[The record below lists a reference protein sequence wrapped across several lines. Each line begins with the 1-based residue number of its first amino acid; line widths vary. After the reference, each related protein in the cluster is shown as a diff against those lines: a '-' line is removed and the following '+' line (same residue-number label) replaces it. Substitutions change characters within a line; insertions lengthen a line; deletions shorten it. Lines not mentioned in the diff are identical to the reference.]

1 MGKIKTLFVASI
13 LIGGNLV
20 AQTSQL
26 SDFVKGNTTQNFITY
41 KSNNPLTANSLVK
54 QYKADLGLSFK
65 DVLEEVSKEID
76 KIGLTNYKYQQHYN
90 DVEVYGAQYLAH
102 EQNQQLV
109 SSNGKLVF
117 GITGNNVAELS
128 VNSAIQKAIT
138 HVNAQKY
145 MWESNGAE
153 QLLKQIKN
161 DVSATYYPTAKLV
174 YYDRYFTQVGNNYRL
189 AYVVEVYAESPV
201 SKQDVFIDAETGE
214 IIHSYNKIHTAE
226 VTGSATTKYSGIQSI
241 QTDST
246 AATSFR
252 LREYNRGGGIETYN
266 MLEGTDY
273 AAAVDFTDADN
284 NWNNVNGQ
292 QDEVAGDA
300 HWAAEMTYD
309 YFLSEHGR
317 DSYDNMGAKL
327 LSYVHYD
334 ASYANAFWDGVR
346 MSYGDGDASSL
357 TALTSLDIGGH
368 EIAHGVTQFSADL
381 VYQDESG
388 ALNESFSDIFGTA
401 IEFFA
406 DPANG
411 DWLIGEDIDL
421 VGNGL
426 RSMIDPNSD
435 GDPDTYFGTNWAPLG
450 GADNGGVHSNS
461 GVQNH
466 WFYLLSDG
474 GIGTNDNGDAYNVTG
489 LGIDIAAAIAYR
501 NLTVYLT
508 QSSEY
513 IDARNGAIQAARDLY
528 GNCSNE
534 VVQTSKA
541 WAAVGVGFAI
551 EDNDLTLLTIE
562 SPGTVCG
569 LTNSETVAIKIR
581 NNGCLVDLLA
591 GATIP
596 VVFQVDGGII
606 NNESIILTS
615 NFNAS
620 DTLSY
625 TFTATADLSTVGIHS
640 VSAWVEYPLDIQP
653 LNDSVVSMQVE
664 HILQQNIDVAM
675 VEILSPVSGCQL
687 SSNETVEVAV
697 QFLGCDSLASGINI
711 DVNYQLNGG
720 TVVNETITL
729 VNVLYAGEVLNY
741 TFTAP
746 ADLSAKGT
754 YSLDVSTAFSID
766 TINGNNTIAGH
777 SVKNPFGLVVDVP
790 VTFENNTVVLDSM
803 LMLDNIESDIAVSN
817 ISAASGNYALRM
829 TGGDP
834 LNSGITPDLDSTN
847 FWSKNMEFATSATF
861 CVDATTWP
869 TANLNFDLRQTL
881 SKTYAFQFGQPLP
894 QASSL
899 RVVVNGNQ
907 VGGTYNPVT
916 ETGDPFANKSINLD
930 AYAGTQ
936 FELVFEARMGF
947 SQAADP
953 TGGFPFNS
961 EGDNAY
967 IDNIVF
973 SQTVGIEEQNQLEEV
988 NVYPNPTNGKFVLS
1002 FVANELQSSTIEIY
1016 DVLGKIVISQKNTIN
1031 IGFNEVVIDLSN
1043 QPNNVY
1049 ILKLTSESENHVSR
1063 IIKR

>member
-1 MGKIKTLFVASI
+1 MVKIKTLFVASI

-20 AQTSQL
+20 AQKNQL
-26 SDFVKGNTTQNFITY
+26 SDFVKKNTTKNFISY
-41 KSNNPLTANSLVK
+41 KTNSAITANDLVK
-54 QYKADLGLSFK
+54 NYKADLGLSSN
-65 DVLEEVSKEID
+65 DVLEEMSKEND
-76 KIGLTNYKYQQHYN
+76 KVGFVNYKYQQNYN
-90 DVEVYGAQYLAH
+90 GVEVYGAQYLVH
-102 EQNQQLV
+102 EKNQQLV

-117 GITGNNVAELS
+117 GITSNSTASLLENN
-128 VNSAIQKAIT
+128 AIQKAIS

-153 QLLKQIKN
+153 QLLKQMKN

-174 YYDRYFTQVGNNYRL
+174 YYDRYFTQVGSNYRL
-189 AYVVEVYAESPV
+189 AYVVEVYAKNPV
-201 SKQDVFIDAETGE
+201 SKQDVFIDAQTGE
-214 IIHSYNKIHTAE
+214 VIHSYNKIHTAE
-226 VTGSATTKYSGIQSI
+226 VTGTATTKYSGVQSI

-266 MLEGTDY
+266 MLEGTSY
-273 AAAVDFTDADN
+273 AAAVDFTDTDN
-284 NWNNVNGQ
+284 NWNNVNAQ
-292 QDEVAGDA
+292 QDEVAADA

-317 DSYDNMGAKL
+317 DSYDNMGTKL

-334 ASYANAFWDGVR
+334 ASYANAFWDGSR
-346 MSYGDGDASSL
+346 MSYGDGDGSSF

-368 EIAHGVTQFSADL
+368 EIAHGVTEFSAGL

-411 DWLIGEDIDL
+411 DWLVGEDIDL

-466 WFYLLSDG
+466 WFYLLSEG
-474 GIGTNDNGDAYNVTG
+474 GTGTNDNGDAFNVTG

-551 EDNDLTLLTIE
+551 EDNDLTLLAIE
-562 SPGTVCG
+562 SPTTACG
-569 LTNSETVAIKIR
+569 LTSSETVTIKIR

-591 GATIP
+591 GTTIP
-596 VVFQVDGGII
+596 VGFQADGGTTYSE
-606 NNESIILTS
+606 NIILAS
-615 NFNAS
+615 NFNAG

-625 TFTATADLSTVGIHS
+625 TFTATADLSIVGMHS
-640 VSAWVEYPLDIQP
+640 VNAWVKYALDIQP
-653 LNDSVVSMQVE
+653 LNDSVISMQVE
-664 HILQQNIDVAM
+664 HILQQNIDVAL

-687 SSNETVEVAV
+687 SNNETVEVAV
-697 QFLGCDSLASGINI
+697 QFLGCDSLASGTNI

-720 TVVNETITL
+720 PIVNETITL
-729 VNVLYAGEVLNY
+729 VNPMYANDILNY

-746 ADLSAKGT
+746 VDLSANGI
-754 YSLDVSTAFSID
+754 YSLDVSTAFLID

-790 VTFENNTVVLDSM
+790 VTFENNTMVLDSM
-803 LMLDNIESDIAVSN
+803 IMMDNIESDISVSN
-817 ISAASGNYALRM
+817 ASAATGSYALRM

-834 LNSGITPDLDSTN
+834 LSSGITPDLDPTN
-847 FWSKNMEFATSATF
+847 FWSNNMEFATSATF
-861 CVDATTWP
+861 CVDATTWT
-869 TANLNFDLRQTL
+869 TANLNFDLRQTSSL
-881 SKTYAFQFGQPLP
+881 AYAFQFGQAVPE
-894 QASSL
+894 ASSL

-907 VGGTYNPVT
+907 VGGTYNPIT
-916 ETGDPFANKSINLD
+916 ETGDPFVNKSINLD
-930 AYAGTQ
+930 AYAGAQ

-947 SQAADP
+947 SEALDP
-953 TGGFPFNS
+953 LGGFPFNS

-967 IDNIVF
+967 LDNIVF
-973 SQTVGIEEQNQLEEV
+973 SQTVGIEEQELLKEV

-1002 FVANELQSSTIEIY
+1002 FVAKEFQPSTIEIY
-1016 DVLGKIVISQKNTIN
+1016 DVLGKVVISQKNSIN
-1031 IGFNEVVIDLSN
+1031 AGFNEFTIDLSN

-1049 ILKLTSESENHVSR
+1049 ILKLVSESGNHVSR
-1063 IIKR
+1063 IIKK